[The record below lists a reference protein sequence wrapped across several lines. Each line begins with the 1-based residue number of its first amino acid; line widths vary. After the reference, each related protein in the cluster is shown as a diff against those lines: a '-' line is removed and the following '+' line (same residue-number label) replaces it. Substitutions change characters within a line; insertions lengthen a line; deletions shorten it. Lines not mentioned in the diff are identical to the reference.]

1 MRKKG
6 VSATEWSG
14 AVTGIVGGRAGGKEA
29 SSTGSGTD
37 PTKMDEAV
45 EAATKYLEKFV
56 L

>member
-6 VSATEWSG
+6 IYATEWAG
-14 AVTGIVGGRAGGKEA
+14 AVTGVVGGRAGGKEA

-37 PTKMDEAV
+37 PTKMEEAV
-45 EAATKYLEKFV
+45 EAASKYLEKFE